1 MTTKATKDNTLNVK
15 DKVPMTYGDKR
26 RQEKQE
32 ALREF
37 LEGQKYIEAIHR
49 TLEAVILPDELQVIK
64 FKTETRLRLLNKV
77 LPDLKAV
84 EVSGDENNPLAIN
97 IIERVIVDPYKE

>member
-77 LPDLKAV
+77 LPDLKAI
-84 EVSGDENNPLAIN
+84 EQTTELSGNV
-97 IIERVIVDPYKE
+97 RTYSWVDAVGAA

>member
-1 MTTKATKDNTLNVK
+1 MTTKAVK
-15 DKVPMTYGDKR
+15 DKTLNKNDNLGISYGDKR

-49 TLEAVILPDELQVIK
+49 TLDSVILNDELQVIK

-77 LPDLKAV
+77 LPDLKAI
-84 EVSGDENNPLAIN
+84 EQTTELSGN
-97 IIERVIVDPYKE
+97 VKTYSWVDAVGAA